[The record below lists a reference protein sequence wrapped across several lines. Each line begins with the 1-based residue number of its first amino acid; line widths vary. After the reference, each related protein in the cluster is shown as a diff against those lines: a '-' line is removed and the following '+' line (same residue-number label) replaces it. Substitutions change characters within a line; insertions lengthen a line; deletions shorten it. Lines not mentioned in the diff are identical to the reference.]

1 MNYQLTGITKRSKC
15 IYYHICYIYADGRTK
30 YLEMR
35 RERTDKDNL
44 YLKCCRRS
52 KCNATISFGTEKA
65 SGTRMEGTNNSS
77 ESINR
82 SLKKFTTCGAKSLN
96 TVFRSIYNFKVDQ
109 NKRMLCATRKK
120 KRNAKT
126 IEKFNRIKE
135 ILSEFDTFT
144 PDEQITSLCATLERL
159 GSL

>member
-1 MNYQLTGITKRSKC
+1 MQLANEFKNSKYEEFLNYMFRYYLTENHKYGIL
-15 IYYHICYIYADGRTK
+15 YQDHF
-30 YLEMR
+30 
-35 RERTDKDNL
+35 TDIQNGD
-44 YLKCCRRS
+44 
-52 KCNATISFGTEKA
+52 
-65 SGTRMEGTNNSS
+65 MDGTNNSS

-82 SLKKFTTCGAKSLN
+82 SLKKFTTCGSKSLN

-144 PDEQITSLCATLERL
+144 TDEQITSLCATLERL

>member
-1 MNYQLTGITKRSKC
+1 MIDCPFFIERQKYNKMNYQLTGITKRSKF

-35 RERTDKDNL
+35 RE
-44 YLKCCRRS
+44 
-52 KCNATISFGTEKA
+52 
-65 SGTRMEGTNNSS
+65 
-77 ESINR
+77 
-82 SLKKFTTCGAKSLN
+82 
-96 TVFRSIYNFKVDQ
+96 VFRSIYNFKVDQ

-144 PDEQITSLCATLERL
+144 ADEQITSLCATLERL